1 MKDLIQRLRS
11 DNYMED
17 EVRSFAREAADALE
31 RLTAGDVEF
40 PSHPAKPMIMG
51 WSELETK
58 AIIDYGNRRAAAA
71 RKAMREEAAMVC
83 QLYGE
88 RTISK
93 EGFDCA
99 QAIRGIEP

>member
-1 MKDLIQRLRS
+1 VKDLIERLRAGAFPKGMGHWG
-11 DNYMED
+11 DLHC
-17 EVRSFAREAADALE
+17 EAADALE
-31 RLTAGDVEF
+31 RLTAGDVRLPRTFEDE
-40 PSHPAKPMIMG
+40 AD
-51 WSELETK
+51 LERK
-58 AIIDYGNRRAAAA
+58 MLDYGNRRAAAA
-71 RKAMREEAAMVC
+71 RKAMRDEAAMVC